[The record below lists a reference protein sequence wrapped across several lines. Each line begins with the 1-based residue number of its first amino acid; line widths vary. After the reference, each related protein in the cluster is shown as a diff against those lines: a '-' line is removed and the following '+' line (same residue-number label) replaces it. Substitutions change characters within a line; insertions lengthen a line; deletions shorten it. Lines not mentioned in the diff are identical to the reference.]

1 MHRSKNAQAFLERC
15 ILRPQT
21 GAAKG
26 PTRPRLSPFTFH
38 FSLVTS
44 LANAGAFC
52 YYQVRGPNA
61 KIRTPSAERQTRFGE
76 SLFLL
81 RFDLLDPQ
89 FMYAAG

>member
-1 MHRSKNAQAFLERC
+1 MYTTAANGRSKRSD
-15 ILRPQT
+15 PS
-21 GAAKG
+21 AA
-26 PTRPRLSPFTFH
+26 FTFH

-61 KIRTPSAERQTRFGE
+61 KLRTPSAERQTRFGE